1 MTGVQTCALP
11 IYVTAACTLRHG
23 AAEALE
29 IAAHG
34 TTKSSKVVGRRIHD
48 VPLPA
53 GCSVAA
59 LIRGEGEHAEV
70 LMAQFDLVVEA
81 EDRLI
86 IFVPNRRL
94 IPKIEALFA
103 VDVGFF

>member
-1 MTGVQTCALP
+1 
-11 IYVTAACTLRHG
+11 
-23 AAEALE
+23 
-29 IAAHG
+29 
-34 TTKSSKVVGRRIHD
+34 
-48 VPLPA
+48 
-53 GCSVAA
+53 
-59 LIRGEGEHAEV
+59 
-70 LMAQFDLVVEA
+70 MAQFDLVVEA